1 MWIYIV
7 FEIQGV
13 VYLFKWGFC
22 HASCV
27 GFTHLHLYRRVSEY
41 QSSTIGNFFTWE
53 HNMEFENLDDKFTIP
68 RSCKIEC
75 SLNEMLA
82 IRDLKTNNNR
92 LTNWEKQ
99 FCNYDNWFQMVTFS
113 CHFSYLSSWAHNCRS
128 IYKTWTEFCFWLD
141 NEILKI
147 SWRYI
152 LLTPS
157 TFGWKLTR
165 IKMDKVPFVFKIVLL
180 EIKF

>member
-1 MWIYIV
+1 MRLLPCKLCRLYTLTPLSTRLWISELNYRKFLHV
-7 FEIQGV
+7 GTQYGV
-13 VYLFKWGFC
+13 
-22 HASCV
+22 
-27 GFTHLHLYRRVSEY
+27 
-41 QSSTIGNFFTWE
+41 WE
-53 HNMEFENLDDKFTIP
+53 FTIP